1 MPTATRS
8 LLVTVAPS
16 RLVNQVENEYGPRL
30 RDQGELWVGD
40 GLDDTEIE
48 LRDSEVVITVTIR
61 RRKKESS

>member
-1 MPTATRS
+1 MADTRS

-16 RLVNQVENEYGPRL
+16 TLVDKVENEYGPAL
-30 RDQGELWVGD
+30 RKQGELWVGD
-40 GLDDTEIE
+40 GLEDTEIS